1 MRSLLVSVLRQTFLK
16 EAGKFQGRQERPK
29 AFLVSFS
36 LSLVDYD
43 KEEGYR
49 QLDLLLYAPANYVQ
63 VWKRERWTVIP
74 QEGLDCDD
82 DGESFVKD
90 GYDYD
95 KGASAWE
102 MIGDHDSC
110 YPDAVARCLAEY
122 ERRILGFDGPGD
134 WFRVIDPPEEIAG

>member
-1 MRSLLVSVLRQTFLK
+1 MRSLLVGVIRQTFLK
-16 EAGKFQGRQERPK
+16 EVGKFQCRQDQPK
-29 AFLVSFS
+29 AFLVSFG
-36 LSLVDYD
+36 LSLDYD

-82 DGESFVKD
+82 DGETFVKD

-95 KGASAWE
+95 EGASAWE

-110 YPDAVARCLAEY
+110 YPEAVACCLAEY
-122 ERRILGFDGPGD
+122 ERRILTFDGPGD
-134 WFRVIDPPEEIAG
+134 WFRIIDPPEEIAE